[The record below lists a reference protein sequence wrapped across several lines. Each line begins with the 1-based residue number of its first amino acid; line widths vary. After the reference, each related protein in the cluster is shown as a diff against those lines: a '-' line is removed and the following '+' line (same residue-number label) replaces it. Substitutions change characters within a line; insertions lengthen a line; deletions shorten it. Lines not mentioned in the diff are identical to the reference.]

1 MTTTETTVTGVQAEV
16 TAQVTA
22 APTPT
27 KKSKPRAKR
36 KSFKEVRL
44 AEREA
49 VLQGQR
55 AYYEPKL
62 QELSEEIGLMQGELE
77 AHRETLAK
85 ISGSWI
91 AALRYWAKGHV

>member
-1 MTTTETTVTGVQAEV
+1 MTTTEVTVGGVQAV
-16 TAQVTA
+16 TTPA
-22 APTPT
+22 A
-27 KKSKPRAKR
+27 KKSRAKR

-85 ISGSWI
+85 ISGSWL

>member
-1 MTTTETTVTGVQAEV
+1 MITTATEVMVGGVQAEV
-16 TAQVTA
+16 TAQATA
-22 APTPT
+22 APT

-85 ISGSWI
+85 ISGSWLT
-91 AALRYWAKGHV
+91 ALRYWAKGHV

>member
-1 MTTTETTVTGVQAEV
+1 MITTATEVMVGGVQAE
-16 TAQVTA
+16 TTPA
-22 APTPT
+22 A
-27 KKSKPRAKR
+27 KKSKSRAKR
-36 KSFKEVRL
+36 RSFKEVRA

-85 ISGSWI
+85 ISGSWL

>member
-1 MTTTETTVTGVQAEV
+1 MTTTEVTVGGVQAVTEV
-16 TAQVTA
+16 AATA
-22 APTPT
+22 A
-27 KKSKPRAKR
+27 KKARTRAKR
-36 KSFKEVRL
+36 RSFKEVRQ

-62 QELSEEIGLMQGELE
+62 HELSEEIGLMQGELE

-85 ISGSWI
+85 IRGSWLT
-91 AALRYWAKGHV
+91 ALRYWAKGHV

>member
-1 MTTTETTVTGVQAEV
+1 MNNMQITDLTP
-16 TAQVTA
+16 A
-22 APTPT
+22 AAKT
-27 KKSKPRAKR
+27 KRSGAKR
-36 KSFKEVRL
+36 RSFKEVRL

-62 QELSEEIGLMQGELE
+62 HELSEEIGLMQGELE

-85 ISGSWI
+85 ISGSWLT
-91 AALRYWAKGHV
+91 ALRYWAKGHV